1 MVNLAYSYKGS
12 ISFGFVYIPITL
24 HASTQEHGIS
34 FHLLDKKTKSRVKYK
49 KTCVDC
55 KDKEIKNED
64 IIKGYEYEKGKYVLF
79 DDDDFEKIKSIK
91 EKSIVIEQF
100 VNLDEIDPIYYQKAY
115 YVVPTGAEKA
125 YYLLLQA
132 MEQENKAGLAK
143 SIIGTKENLII
154 IRAKNHQ
161 MILNTLFFEDE
172 IKSNPNQE
180 ITEKVTQA
188 ELKLAKTL
196 IQEMTAPFKPKQ
208 YKDEYHQKIKK
219 AIEAKIAGKK
229 IVAVKEKAQVP
240 IVDLMEA
247 LKNSL
252 KQTKKPKTKKILLV
266 KQLFH
271 LKVKKD
277 LQQMHKKRV

>member
-1 MVNLAYSYKGS
+1 MAYSYKGS

-180 ITEKVTQA
+180 ITERVTQA

-252 KQTKKPKTKKILLV
+252 KQTKKPKTKKDSTSETIIPP
-266 KQLFH
+266 KS
-271 LKVKKD
+271 
-277 LQQMHKKRV
+277 KKRPSANA

>member
-1 MVNLAYSYKGS
+1 MAYSYKGS

-252 KQTKKPKTKKILLV
+252 KQTKKSKTKKDSTSETIIPP
-266 KQLFH
+266 KS
-271 LKVKKD
+271 
-277 LQQMHKKRV
+277 KKRPSANA

>member
-180 ITEKVTQA
+180 ITERVTQA

-252 KQTKKPKTKKILLV
+252 KQTKKPKTKKDSTSETIIPP
-266 KQLFH
+266 KS
-271 LKVKKD
+271 
-277 LQQMHKKRV
+277 KKRPSANA

>member
-1 MVNLAYSYKGS
+1 MAYSYKGS

-100 VNLDEIDPIYYQKAY
+100 VNVDEIDPIYYQKAY

-252 KQTKKPKTKKILLV
+252 KQTKKPKTKKDSTSETIIPP
-266 KQLFH
+266 KS
-271 LKVKKD
+271 
-277 LQQMHKKRV
+277 KKRPSANA

>member
-79 DDDDFEKIKSIK
+79 DDDDFEIIKSIK

-252 KQTKKPKTKKILLV
+252 KQTKKSKTKKDSTSETIIPP
-266 KQLFH
+266 KS
-271 LKVKKD
+271 
-277 LQQMHKKRV
+277 KKRPSANA

>member
-1 MVNLAYSYKGS
+1 MVILAYSYKGS

-143 SIIGTKENLII
+143 SIIGSKENLII

-161 MILNTLFFEDE
+161 MILSTLFFEDE

-252 KQTKKPKTKKILLV
+252 KQTKKPKTKKDSTSETIIPP
-266 KQLFH
+266 KS
-271 LKVKKD
+271 
-277 LQQMHKKRV
+277 KKRPSANA

>member
-1 MVNLAYSYKGS
+1 MAYSYKGS

-188 ELKLAKTL
+188 ELKLAKSL

-252 KQTKKPKTKKILLV
+252 KQTKKPKTKKDSTSETIIPP
-266 KQLFH
+266 KS
-271 LKVKKD
+271 
-277 LQQMHKKRV
+277 KKRPSANA

>member
-1 MVNLAYSYKGS
+1 MAYSYKGS

-132 MEQENKAGLAK
+132 TEQENKAGLAK

-252 KQTKKPKTKKILLV
+252 KQTKKPKTKKDSTSETIIPP
-266 KQLFH
+266 KS
-271 LKVKKD
+271 
-277 LQQMHKKRV
+277 KKRPSANA

>member
-1 MVNLAYSYKGS
+1 MAYSYKGS

-24 HASTQEHGIS
+24 HASVQEHNVS

-55 KDKEIKNED
+55 KDKEVKNED

-79 DDDDFEKIKSIK
+79 EEEDFEKIKTIK
-91 EKSIVIEQF
+91 EKRIVIEQF
-100 VNLDEIDPIYYQKAY
+100 VQLEEIDPIYFQKAY

-125 YYLLLQA
+125 YLLLLEA

-143 SIIGTKENLII
+143 SVIGTKENLII

-172 IKSNPNQE
+172 IKANPNKE
-180 ITEKVTQA
+180 IVEKITQS

-196 IQEMTAPFKPKQ
+196 ISEMSAPFKPKQ

-219 AIEAKIAGKK
+219 AIETKIAGKK
-229 IVAVKEKAQVP
+229 IVAVKEKQQVP

-252 KQTKKPKTKKILLV
+252 KQTKKGKTKKDPLSNPLLTE
-266 KQLFH
+266 KP
-271 LKVKKD
+271 
-277 LQQMHKKRV
+277 KKRPSAHA

>member
-1 MVNLAYSYKGS
+1 MVILAYSYKGS

-252 KQTKKPKTKKILLV
+252 KQTKKLKTKKDSTSETIIPP
-266 KQLFH
+266 KS
-271 LKVKKD
+271 
-277 LQQMHKKRV
+277 KKRPSANA

>member
-1 MVNLAYSYKGS
+1 MVILAYSYKGS
-12 ISFGFVYIPITL
+12 ISLGFVYIPITL

-252 KQTKKPKTKKILLV
+252 KQTKKTKTKKDSTSETIIPP
-266 KQLFH
+266 KS
-271 LKVKKD
+271 
-277 LQQMHKKRV
+277 KKRPSANA

>member
-1 MVNLAYSYKGS
+1 MVILAYSYKGS

-219 AIEAKIAGKK
+219 AIEAKIAGKE

-252 KQTKKPKTKKILLV
+252 KQTKKPKTKKDSTSETIIPP
-266 KQLFH
+266 KS
-271 LKVKKD
+271 
-277 LQQMHKKRV
+277 KKRPSANA

>member
-1 MVNLAYSYKGS
+1 MAYSYKGS

-24 HASTQEHGIS
+24 HASTQEQGIS

-252 KQTKKPKTKKILLV
+252 KQTKKPKTKKDSTSETIIPP
-266 KQLFH
+266 KS
-271 LKVKKD
+271 
-277 LQQMHKKRV
+277 KKRPSANA

>member
-1 MVNLAYSYKGS
+1 MVILAYSYKGS

-24 HASTQEHGIS
+24 HASTQEHVIS

-252 KQTKKPKTKKILLV
+252 KQTKKPKTKKDSTSETIIPP
-266 KQLFH
+266 KS
-271 LKVKKD
+271 
-277 LQQMHKKRV
+277 KKRPSANA

>member
-1 MVNLAYSYKGS
+1 MVILAYSYKGS

-208 YKDEYHQKIKK
+208 YKDEYYQKIKK

-252 KQTKKPKTKKILLV
+252 KQTKKPKTKKDSTSETIIPP
-266 KQLFH
+266 KS
-271 LKVKKD
+271 
-277 LQQMHKKRV
+277 KKRPSANA

>member
-1 MVNLAYSYKGS
+1 MAYSYKGS

-100 VNLDEIDPIYYQKAY
+100 VNVDEIDPIYYQKAY

-180 ITEKVTQA
+180 IMEKVTQA

-196 IQEMTAPFKPKQ
+196 IREMTASFKPKQ

-252 KQTKKPKTKKILLV
+252 KQTKKPKTKKDSTSETIIPP
-266 KQLFH
+266 KS
-271 LKVKKD
+271 
-277 LQQMHKKRV
+277 KKRPSANA

>member
-1 MVNLAYSYKGS
+1 MAYSYKGS

-172 IKSNPNQE
+172 IKPNPNQE

-252 KQTKKPKTKKILLV
+252 KQTKKPKTKKDSTSETIIPP
-266 KQLFH
+266 KS
-271 LKVKKD
+271 
-277 LQQMHKKRV
+277 KKRPSANA

>member
-1 MVNLAYSYKGS
+1 MVILAYSYKGS

-100 VNLDEIDPIYYQKAY
+100 VNVDEIDPIYYQKAY

-180 ITEKVTQA
+180 IMEKVTQA

-196 IQEMTAPFKPKQ
+196 IREMTASFKPKQ

-252 KQTKKPKTKKILLV
+252 KQTKKPKTKKDSTSETIIPP
-266 KQLFH
+266 KS
-271 LKVKKD
+271 
-277 LQQMHKKRV
+277 KKRPSANA

>member
-1 MVNLAYSYKGS
+1 MVILAYSYKGS

-252 KQTKKPKTKKILLV
+252 KQTKKTKTKKDSTSETIIPP
-266 KQLFH
+266 KS
-271 LKVKKD
+271 
-277 LQQMHKKRV
+277 KKRPSANA

>member
-1 MVNLAYSYKGS
+1 MVILAYSYKGS

-100 VNLDEIDPIYYQKAY
+100 VNVDEIDPIYYQKAY

-180 ITEKVTQA
+180 IMEKVTQA

-252 KQTKKPKTKKILLV
+252 KQTKKPKTKKDSTSETIIPP
-266 KQLFH
+266 KS
-271 LKVKKD
+271 
-277 LQQMHKKRV
+277 KKRPSANA

>member
-1 MVNLAYSYKGS
+1 MVILAYSYKGS

-252 KQTKKPKTKKILLV
+252 KQTKKSKTKKDSTSETIIPP
-266 KQLFH
+266 KS
-271 LKVKKD
+271 
-277 LQQMHKKRV
+277 KKRPSANA

>member
-1 MVNLAYSYKGS
+1 MAYSYKGS

-252 KQTKKPKTKKILLV
+252 KQTKKPKTKKDSTSETIIPP
-266 KQLFH
+266 KS
-271 LKVKKD
+271 
-277 LQQMHKKRV
+277 KKRPSANA

>member
-247 LKNSL
+247 
-252 KQTKKPKTKKILLV
+252 
-266 KQLFH
+266 
-271 LKVKKD
+271 
-277 LQQMHKKRV
+277 

>member
-1 MVNLAYSYKGS
+1 MVILAYSYKGS

-252 KQTKKPKTKKILLV
+252 KQTKKPKTKKDSTSETIIPP
-266 KQLFH
+266 KS
-271 LKVKKD
+271 
-277 LQQMHKKRV
+277 KKRPSANA

>member
-1 MVNLAYSYKGS
+1 MVILAYSYKGS

-100 VNLDEIDPIYYQKAY
+100 VNVDEIDPIYYQKAY

-252 KQTKKPKTKKILLV
+252 KQTKKPKTKKDSTSETIIPP
-266 KQLFH
+266 KS
-271 LKVKKD
+271 
-277 LQQMHKKRV
+277 KKRPSANA

>member
-1 MVNLAYSYKGS
+1 VVILAYSYKGS

-252 KQTKKPKTKKILLV
+252 KQTKKPKTKKDSTSETIIPP
-266 KQLFH
+266 KS
-271 LKVKKD
+271 
-277 LQQMHKKRV
+277 KKRPSANA

>member
-252 KQTKKPKTKKILLV
+252 KQTKKPKTKKDSTSETIIPP
-266 KQLFH
+266 KS
-271 LKVKKD
+271 KN
-277 LQQMHKKRV
+277 RPSANA

>member
-1 MVNLAYSYKGS
+1 MVILAYSYKGS

-24 HASTQEHGIS
+24 HASTQEHVIS

-229 IVAVKEKAQVP
+229 IVAVKEKVQVP

-252 KQTKKPKTKKILLV
+252 KQTKKPKTKKDSTSETIIPP
-266 KQLFH
+266 KS
-271 LKVKKD
+271 
-277 LQQMHKKRV
+277 KKRPSANA

>member
-1 MVNLAYSYKGS
+1 MVILAYSYKGS

-252 KQTKKPKTKKILLV
+252 KQTKKPKTKR
-266 KQLFH
+266 FY
-271 LKVKKD
+271 
-277 LQQMHKKRV
+277 

>member
-1 MVNLAYSYKGS
+1 MAYSYKGS

-100 VNLDEIDPIYYQKAY
+100 VNVDEIDPIYYQKAY

-229 IVAVKEKAQVP
+229 IVAVKEKTQVP

-252 KQTKKPKTKKILLV
+252 KQTKKPKTKKDSTSETIIPP
-266 KQLFH
+266 KS
-271 LKVKKD
+271 
-277 LQQMHKKRV
+277 KKRPSANA

>member
-1 MVNLAYSYKGS
+1 MVILAYSYKGS

-219 AIEAKIAGKK
+219 AIEAKITGKK

-252 KQTKKPKTKKILLV
+252 KQTKKPKTKKDSTSETIIPP
-266 KQLFH
+266 KS
-271 LKVKKD
+271 
-277 LQQMHKKRV
+277 KKRPSANA

>member
-1 MVNLAYSYKGS
+1 MVILAYSYKGS

-229 IVAVKEKAQVP
+229 IVAVKEKTQVP

-252 KQTKKPKTKKILLV
+252 KQTKKPKTKKDSTSETIIPP
-266 KQLFH
+266 KS
-271 LKVKKD
+271 
-277 LQQMHKKRV
+277 KKRPSANA

>member
-1 MVNLAYSYKGS
+1 MVILAYSYKGS

-34 FHLLDKKTKSRVKYK
+34 FHLLDKKTKSKIKYK

-252 KQTKKPKTKKILLV
+252 KQTKKPKTKKDSTSETIIPP
-266 KQLFH
+266 KS
-271 LKVKKD
+271 
-277 LQQMHKKRV
+277 KKRPSANA

>member
-1 MVNLAYSYKGS
+1 MAYSYKGS

-100 VNLDEIDPIYYQKAY
+100 VNVDEIDPIYYQKAY

-180 ITEKVTQA
+180 IMEKVTQA

-252 KQTKKPKTKKILLV
+252 KQTKKPKTKKDSTSETIIPP
-266 KQLFH
+266 KS
-271 LKVKKD
+271 
-277 LQQMHKKRV
+277 KKRPSANA

>member
-252 KQTKKPKTKKILLV
+252 KQTKKPKTKKDSTSETIIPP
-266 KQLFH
+266 KS
-271 LKVKKD
+271 
-277 LQQMHKKRV
+277 KKRPSANA

>member
-1 MVNLAYSYKGS
+1 MVILAYSYKGS

-172 IKSNPNQE
+172 IK
-180 ITEKVTQA
+180 
-188 ELKLAKTL
+188 
-196 IQEMTAPFKPKQ
+196 
-208 YKDEYHQKIKK
+208 
-219 AIEAKIAGKK
+219 
-229 IVAVKEKAQVP
+229 
-240 IVDLMEA
+240 
-247 LKNSL
+247 
-252 KQTKKPKTKKILLV
+252 
-266 KQLFH
+266 
-271 LKVKKD
+271 
-277 LQQMHKKRV
+277 

>member
-1 MVNLAYSYKGS
+1 MVILAYSYKGS

-180 ITEKVTQA
+180 IMEKVTQA

-196 IQEMTAPFKPKQ
+196 IREMTASFKPKQ

-252 KQTKKPKTKKILLV
+252 KQTKKPKTKKDSTSETIIPP
-266 KQLFH
+266 KS
-271 LKVKKD
+271 
-277 LQQMHKKRV
+277 KKRPSANA

>member
-1 MVNLAYSYKGS
+1 MAYSYKGS

-229 IVAVKEKAQVP
+229 IVAVKEKTQVP

-252 KQTKKPKTKKILLV
+252 KQTKKPKTKKDSTSETIIPP
-266 KQLFH
+266 KS
-271 LKVKKD
+271 
-277 LQQMHKKRV
+277 KKRPSANA

>member
-1 MVNLAYSYKGS
+1 MVILAYSYKGS

-24 HASTQEHGIS
+24 HASIQEHGIS

-252 KQTKKPKTKKILLV
+252 KQTKKPKTKKDSTSETIIPP
-266 KQLFH
+266 KS
-271 LKVKKD
+271 
-277 LQQMHKKRV
+277 KKRPSANA